1 MKLVVNNSKSDEI
14 KTSNFQVMYDKIQNK
29 EVLHVA
35 YYQRIRDLRE
45 DSDKTQSDLAEYL
58 GTTAQHYSKYE
69 NGNAEIPF
77 ERAIALAKY
86 YNVSLDYIAGLT
98 NNKRG
103 LASSDLTY
111 EQQALLCRVESMTD
125 SEKKKAVELLKK
137 LMEIME

>member
-1 MKLVVNNSKSDEI
+1 M
-14 KTSNFQVMYDKIQNK
+14 
-29 EVLHVA
+29 A

-45 DSDKTQSDLAEYL
+45 DSDQTQSVLANYL
-58 GTTAQHYSKYE
+58 GTTAQHYGKYE

-103 LASSDLTY
+103 LASSDLTD
-111 EQQALLCRVESMTD
+111 EQQELLDLAKSLSD
-125 SEKKKAVELLKK
+125 SEKMKAVTLLKK
-137 LMEIME
+137 LIKVIE